1 MSGGFTILLEIKNNF
16 MKPEMEKHLCSV
28 SFLNEPKLSEHE
40 VDQKFNERRK
50 KLVPLTK
57 DFIAQ
62 HPLFSGKKVKVTF
75 LHSGIS
81 SFVSILETSEE
92 KLILKIPLSELNSRL
107 DGVFLK
113 AWEKVGV
120 KVPHVLEEGEIGEQ
134 PYILME
140 YIDSETVS
148 SKYKGEES
156 LEKNVYH
163 DLGKLLRQMHEVKSE
178 GYSNIVNKKSEPEYF
193 SITEWLEGDSNMQTQ
208 VEYVKEHK
216 LLDDEKHGSIEDVFK
231 ILISNIGDR
240 KESVYCHND
249 FGGGNVF
256 ATEPFT
262 VFDPWPCFH
271 HPFMDVTRSLV
282 HKISKGAIGKASEQF
297 LDGYFGDEEYDKKL
311 FHAFLVLNITVKLP
325 YMHKTKKAEKIED
338 LQKYLEQ
345 TKDLLI

>member
-1 MSGGFTILLEIKNNF
+1 MENMETSQKITFT
-16 MKPEMEKHLCSV
+16 
-28 SFLNEPKLSEHE
+28 NEPKLSEHE

-50 KLVPLTK
+50 KLVPLMK

-62 HPLFSGKKVKVTF
+62 HPLFSGKKVNVTF
-75 LHSGIS
+75 LHAGVS
-81 SFVSILETSEE
+81 SLVSILETPEQ

-107 DGVFLK
+107 EGVFLK
-113 AWEKVGV
+113 AWENVGV
-120 KVPHVLEEGEIGEQ
+120 NVPHVLEEGEIGDHF
-134 PYILME
+134 YVLME
-140 YIDSETVS
+140 YVDSETVS

-163 DLGKLLRQMHEVKSE
+163 DLGKLLRQMHKAKTE

-193 SITEWLEGDSNMQTQ
+193 SIAEWLKGDTNMQTQ

-216 LLDDEKHGSIEDVFK
+216 LLDDEKHGSIENVFN
-231 ILISNIGDR
+231 ILLSTIGDS

-249 FGGGNVF
+249 FGGSNVF

-271 HPFMDVTRSLV
+271 HPFMDITRSLILV
-282 HKISKGAIGKASEQF
+282 SKGGVGKAGEQF
-297 LDGYFGDEEYDKKL
+297 LEGYFGDEKYDKKL

-325 YMHKTKKAEKIED
+325 YMHKTKGVEKIEG

-345 TKDLLI
+345 TKDLLV

>member
-1 MSGGFTILLEIKNNF
+1 MNKIAMETSQKITFT
-16 MKPEMEKHLCSV
+16 
-28 SFLNEPKLSEHE
+28 NEPKLSEHE

-50 KLVPLTK
+50 KLVPLMK

-62 HPLFSGKKVKVTF
+62 HPLFSGKKVDVTF
-75 LHSGIS
+75 IHAGIS
-81 SFVSILETSEE
+81 SLVSIIETLEQ
-92 KLILKIPLSELNSRL
+92 KLILKIPLSTLNSRL
-107 DGVFLK
+107 EGVFLTT
-113 AWEKVGV
+113 WENVGV

-140 YIDSETVS
+140 YIDSETIS
-148 SKYKGEES
+148 SSYTKEEM

-163 DLGKLLRQMHEVKSE
+163 DLGKLLRKMHEAKTE

-193 SITEWLEGDSNMQTQ
+193 SIAEWLKGDSNMQTQ
-208 VEYVKEHK
+208 IEYVKEHK
-216 LLDDEKHGSIEDVFK
+216 LLDDDIHGSIEDVFN
-231 ILISNIGDR
+231 ILISNIGDS

-271 HPFMDVTRSLV
+271 HPFMDITRSLF
-282 HKISKGAIGKASEQF
+282 HKISKGGIGKTGEQF
-297 LDGYFGDEEYDKKL
+297 VDGYFGDEEYDKKL

-325 YMHKTKKAEKIED
+325 YMHKTKGLEKIEGI
-338 LQKYLEQ
+338 QKYLEQ
-345 TKDLLI
+345 TKYLLV

>member
-1 MSGGFTILLEIKNNF
+1 MKSEIEKSIGSVNFT
-16 MKPEMEKHLCSV
+16 
-28 SFLNEPKLSEHE
+28 NEPKLSEHE

-50 KLVPLTK
+50 KLVPLMK

-62 HPLFSGKKVKVTF
+62 HPLFSGKKVDVTF
-75 LHSGIS
+75 LHAGVS
-81 SFVSILETSEE
+81 SLVSILETSEQ

-107 DGVFLK
+107 EGVFLK
-113 AWEKVGV
+113 AWENVGV
-120 KVPHVLEEGEIGEQ
+120 KVPHVLEEGEIGEHF
-134 PYILME
+134 YVLME
-140 YIDSETVS
+140 YVDSDTAS

-163 DLGKLLRQMHEVKSE
+163 DLGKLLRKMHEAKTE
-178 GYSNIVNKKSEPEYF
+178 GYSNIVNKKSTPEYL
-193 SITEWLEGDSNMQTQ
+193 SIAEWLKGDSSMQTQ

-216 LLDDEKHGSIEDVFK
+216 LLDDEKHGSIDDVFK
-231 ILISNIGDR
+231 ILISTIGDS

-271 HPFMDVTRSLV
+271 HPFMDITRSLIL
-282 HKISKGAIGKASEQF
+282 ISKRGVGKAGEQF
-297 LDGYFGDEEYDKKL
+297 LDGYFGDEKYDKKL

-325 YMHKTKKAEKIED
+325 YMHKTKGTEKIEG

-345 TKDLLI
+345 TKNLLV

>member
-1 MSGGFTILLEIKNNF
+1 METSQKITFT
-16 MKPEMEKHLCSV
+16 
-28 SFLNEPKLSEHE
+28 NEPKLSEHE

-50 KLVPLTK
+50 KLVPLIK

-62 HPLFSGKKVKVTF
+62 HPLFSGKKVDVTF
-75 LHSGIS
+75 LHAGVS
-81 SFVSILETSEE
+81 SLVSILETPEQ

-107 DGVFLK
+107 EGVFLK
-113 AWEKVGV
+113 AWEDVGV
-120 KVPHVLEEGEIGEQ
+120 KVPHVLEEGEIGEHF
-134 PYILME
+134 YVLME
-140 YIDSETVS
+140 YVDSETVS

-156 LEKNVYH
+156 LEKNIYH
-163 DLGKLLRQMHEVKSE
+163 DLGKLLRKMHEAKTE

-193 SITEWLEGDSNMQTQ
+193 SIAEWLKGDTNMQTQ

-216 LLDDEKHGSIEDVFK
+216 LLDNEKHGSIENVFN
-231 ILISNIGDR
+231 ILISTIGDS

-271 HPFMDVTRSLV
+271 HPFMDITRSLIL
-282 HKISKGAIGKASEQF
+282 ISKGGVGKAGEQF
-297 LDGYFGDEEYDKKL
+297 LEGYFGDEKYDKKL

-325 YMHKTKKAEKIED
+325 YMHKTKGTEKIEG

-345 TKDLLI
+345 TKDLLV

>member
-1 MSGGFTILLEIKNNF
+1 MENMETSQNITFT
-16 MKPEMEKHLCSV
+16 
-28 SFLNEPKLSEHE
+28 NEPKLSEHE

-50 KLVPLTK
+50 KLVPLMK

-62 HPLFSGKKVKVTF
+62 HPLFSGKKVDVTF
-75 LHSGIS
+75 LHAGVS
-81 SFVSILETSEE
+81 SLVSIVETPEQ

-107 DGVFLK
+107 EGTFLK
-113 AWEKVGV
+113 AWEVVGV
-120 KVPHVLEEGEIGEQ
+120 KVPHVLEEGEIGDHF
-134 PYILME
+134 YVLME
-140 YIDSETVS
+140 YVDSETVS

-163 DLGKLLRQMHEVKSE
+163 DLGKLLRKMHGAKTE

-193 SITEWLEGDSNMQTQ
+193 SITEWLKGDTNMQTQ

-216 LLDDEKHGSIEDVFK
+216 LLDDEKHGSIENVFN
-231 ILISNIGDR
+231 ILISTIGDS
-240 KESVYCHND
+240 KQSVYCHND

-271 HPFMDVTRSLV
+271 HPFMDITRSLIL
-282 HKISKGAIGKASEQF
+282 ISKGGVGKAGEQF

-325 YMHKTKKAEKIED
+325 YMHKTKGTDKIEG

-345 TKDLLI
+345 TKDLLV

>member
-1 MSGGFTILLEIKNNF
+1 MENMETSQKITFT
-16 MKPEMEKHLCSV
+16 
-28 SFLNEPKLSEHE
+28 NEPKLSEHE

-50 KLVPLTK
+50 KLVPLMK

-62 HPLFSGKKVKVTF
+62 HPLFSGKKVDVTF
-75 LHSGIS
+75 LHAGVS
-81 SFVSILETSEE
+81 SLVSIVETPEQ

-107 DGVFLK
+107 EGVFLK
-113 AWEKVGV
+113 AWENVGV
-120 KVPHVLEEGEIGEQ
+120 KVPHVLEEGEIGEHF
-134 PYILME
+134 YVLME
-140 YIDSETVS
+140 YVDSETVS

-163 DLGKLLRQMHEVKSE
+163 DLGKLLRQMHEAKTE

-193 SITEWLEGDSNMQTQ
+193 SIAEWLKGDINMQTQ

-216 LLDDEKHGSIEDVFK
+216 LLDDEKHGSIENVFN
-231 ILISNIGDR
+231 ILISNIGDS
-240 KESVYCHND
+240 KKSVYCHND

-271 HPFMDVTRSLV
+271 HPFMDITRSLIL
-282 HKISKGAIGKASEQF
+282 ISKGGVGKAGEQF

-325 YMHKTKKAEKIED
+325 YMHKTKGTEKIEG

-345 TKDLLI
+345 TKGLLS